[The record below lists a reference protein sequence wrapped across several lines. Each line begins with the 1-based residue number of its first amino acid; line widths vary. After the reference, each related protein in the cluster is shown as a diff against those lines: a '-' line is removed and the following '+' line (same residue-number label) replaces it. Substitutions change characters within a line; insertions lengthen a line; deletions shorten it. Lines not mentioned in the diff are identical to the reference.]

1 MKKSGFT
8 MLELVFVLVIMG
20 LIINSFLSP
29 TIELYGNYIKT
40 QSISNLIS
48 DSEDT
53 EEFLATK
60 LKYINRASIIIRH
73 NDGTFDSLQESD
85 DIKLFEWIPYDIDG
99 FIGTDK
105 SYWSGIVDLS
115 NSDKSHIE
123 LINSNLT
130 DASEMIKSLG
140 GDFDDGAIY
149 FIGGNSDINGFGWDG
164 NAITEDSNAS
174 MLPVMKDSDNLKSS
188 NGDDFDDVQATELFA
203 YAWSANGVELD
214 DNNNLYFYYNY
225 QPWNGEK
232 YTDGTKVLLQKDV
245 STFKILK
252 RESLLW
258 IQICVKNKLVKDE
271 YAICKEKIVF

>member
-20 LIINSFLSP
+20 LIVKSFLSP
-29 TIELYGNYIKT
+29 TVELYDSYIKT
-40 QSISNLIS
+40 KSISNLIS

-73 NDGTFDSLQESD
+73 NDGTFDPLQEAD
-85 DIKLFEWIPYDIDG
+85 DIQLFEWIPYDIDG

-105 SYWSGIVDLS
+105 SYWSGVVDLS
-115 NSDKSHIE
+115 NSDKNHIE

-130 DASEMIKSLG
+130 DASEMINSLG